1 MNNPKNKYFKFIF
14 IIAIFLIIFLFSL
27 TCYKKEV
34 PEKETEIKT
43 VCLNAKIIG
52 FEQDSIL
59 VQVKNEFTVIRVY
72 TDQINYKLIAGDWV
86 QIQYNG
92 EIKETNPPRITAL
105 SIKVE

>member
-1 MNNPKNKYFKFIF
+1 M
-14 IIAIFLIIFLFSL
+14 
-27 TCYKKEV
+27 
-34 PEKETEIKT
+34 
-43 VCLNAKIIG
+43 
-52 FEQDSIL
+52 

-72 TDQINYKLIAGDWV
+72 TDQINNKLKAGDWV

>member
-1 MNNPKNKYFKFIF
+1 MNNQKNKYFKFIF

-27 TCYKKEV
+27 TCYK
-34 PEKETEIKT
+34 KETEIKT

-72 TDQINYKLIAGDWV
+72 TDQINNKLKAGDWV